1 MNQLYTKR
9 IFLLLLVLAIMALS
23 SCKKLLEKEPSDF
36 VQPQNYFNSEA
47 DLNLALAG
55 VYDPLGSEYLYASGL
70 WFQFGNCTD
79 ESFYPNSANAFAAP
93 MFYQYDYTNSYVSGL
108 WEQCYIGIERA
119 NLLIENVSK
128 PVMDEKRRQAILGE
142 ALFLRGFYH
151 FMLVSNYGDIPLKLA
166 STKSV
171 NVVEIP
177 RTPSAQVYAQVLK
190 DMQDAELKVNKAST
204 IGNSSRISQTTVEG
218 MLARVCL
225 YMAGNPL
232 NDKAKYADALSW
244 AQKVVI
250 SGENALLTTPNL
262 TYTNSPYSQ
271 IFINEAQDV
280 YDVKECMWE
289 ADFNMFGNN
298 TAFSEG
304 GRLGTYGIACNNLD
318 TGYASSNVR
327 TTIKLYNLY
336 QTADRRRDWAIA
348 PFTYT
353 STTTSATRVPYA
365 ATAVINRACG
375 KWRRSFEPLS
385 SPKQQ
390 FKSGQNF
397 PILRYADVLL
407 MLAEAENEVNG
418 PTATAYNA
426 INSVR
431 RRGYALPVNVASA
444 VADLAPGLSKN
455 SFRQAIMDERA
466 RELCFEALRKPD
478 LIRWGVFTQVMSA
491 TAAEINGSNATATNK
506 ALWSLGYNTA
516 ASSSRYLL
524 LPIPALEI
532 NVNRAM
538 TQNPGW

>member
-1 MNQLYTKR
+1 MNQLYIKR
-9 IFLLLLVLAIMALS
+9 LFILILLLQVVAFSA
-23 SCKKLLEKEPSDF
+23 CKKLLEKEPTDF
-36 VQPQNYFNSEA
+36 VQPENYFNSEA
-47 DLNLALAG
+47 DLNMALAG

-70 WFQFGNCTD
+70 WFQFGISTD
-79 ESFYPNSANAFAAP
+79 EGFYPNSANAFSAP
-93 MFYQYDYTNSYVSGL
+93 MFYQFDYTNSYVSGL

-119 NLLIENVSK
+119 NLLIENVGK
-128 PVMDEKRRQAILGE
+128 PIMDEKRRQAILGE

-151 FMLVSNYGDIPLKLA
+151 FLLVSNYGDVPLKIT

-177 RTPSAQVYAQVLK
+177 RTPTVQVYAQILK
-190 DMQDAELKVNKAST
+190 DMQDAELKVNKGSV

-225 YMAGNPL
+225 YMAGNPV
-232 NDKAKYADALSW
+232 NDKAKYADALAW
-244 AQKVVI
+244 AQKVVN
-250 SGENALLTTPNL
+250 SGENALLTTPNP
-262 TYTNSPYSQ
+262 TYTTSPYSQ
-271 IFINEAQDV
+271 IFINQAMDV

-289 ADFNMFGNN
+289 ADFNMYGNN
-298 TAFSEG
+298 TAYSEG

-336 QTADRRRDWAIA
+336 QAGDRRRDWDIA

-353 STTTSATRVPYA
+353 STATTATRVPYA
-365 ATAVINRACG
+365 ATAIINRACG
-375 KWRRSFEPLS
+375 KWRRMFEPS
-385 SPKQQ
+385 SAPKQQ

-418 PTATAYNA
+418 PTVTAYNA
-426 INSVR
+426 LNQVR
-431 RRGYALPVNVASA
+431 RRGYALPINAVSA
-444 VADLAPGLSKN
+444 VADLTAGLGKDA
-455 SFRQAIMDERA
+455 FRQAIMDERA

-478 LIRWGVFTQVMSA
+478 LIRWGVFNQVMTA
-491 TAAEINGSNATATNK
+491 TAAEIGASNATATNK
-506 ALWSLGYNTA
+506 TLWSLGYNTA
-516 ASSSRYLL
+516 ASSARYLL
-524 LPIPALEI
+524 MPIPALEI